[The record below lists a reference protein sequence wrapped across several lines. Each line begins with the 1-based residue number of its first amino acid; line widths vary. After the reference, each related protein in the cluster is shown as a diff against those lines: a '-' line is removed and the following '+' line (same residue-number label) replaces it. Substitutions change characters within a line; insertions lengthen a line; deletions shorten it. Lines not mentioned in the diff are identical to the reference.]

1 MVVVLFG
8 WSFSRLRGLPI
19 SDLNAPRHFDTSV
32 GFFGYWQCWNQLKL
46 VCSQRKKEKQAGCRR
61 LTPEIRDADS
71 MEGDS

>member
-1 MVVVLFG
+1 MLPGTSTRVLA
-8 WSFSRLRGLPI
+8 S
-19 SDLNAPRHFDTSV
+19 SV
-32 GFFGYWQCWNQLKL
+32 IGSWNQLKL